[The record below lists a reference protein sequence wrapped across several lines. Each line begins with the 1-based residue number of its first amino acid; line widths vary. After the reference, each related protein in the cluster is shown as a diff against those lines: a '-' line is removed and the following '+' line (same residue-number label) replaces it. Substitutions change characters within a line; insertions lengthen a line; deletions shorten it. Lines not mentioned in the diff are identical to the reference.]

1 MNDIAESKKN
11 LYEIF
16 KKEKL
21 FSVKKTIYFPIY
33 ERCLNKYIGK
43 KITLV
48 EIGVADGGSLLM
60 WKEYFGNQAR
70 IIGIDANTSAKKIE
84 KYGVEIFIGDQSDPL
99 FWKEFYKKI
108 GNIDVLIDDGG
119 HTNRQQIIT
128 VDSSINFINDN
139 GSIIIED
146 IETSYIRE
154 FGNPS
159 KYSFINFCIKKVH
172 NLTLRD
178 ADFSNLK
185 SKYTQSI
192 YSIYFFDSIVCF
204 NIDKTK
210 CIISNYE
217 DNRGTHA
224 ESFQE
229 MRNITSYF
237 GHWLNLRDILLKY
250 FKFLIHL
257 RKIFNFKF
265 IQIVIFKYENYTL
278 KKYFKE

>member
-1 MNDIAESKKN
+1 MMNDIAESKKN

-119 HTNRQQIIT
+119 ILI
-128 VDSSINFINDN
+128 
-139 GSIIIED
+139 GS
-146 IETSYIRE
+146 
-154 FGNPS
+154 
-159 KYSFINFCIKKVH
+159 K
-172 NLTLRD
+172 
-178 ADFSNLK
+178 
-185 SKYTQSI
+185 
-192 YSIYFFDSIVCF
+192 
-204 NIDKTK
+204 
-210 CIISNYE
+210 
-217 DNRGTHA
+217 
-224 ESFQE
+224 
-229 MRNITSYF
+229 
-237 GHWLNLRDILLKY
+237 
-250 FKFLIHL
+250 
-257 RKIFNFKF
+257 
-265 IQIVIFKYENYTL
+265 
-278 KKYFKE
+278 